1 MRWKPNPIVSN
12 YANIPE
18 DVLQLYKTVPVAADI
33 MFVNGVEFLFNIS
46 RHMKFTTVQ
55 YIRNI
60 TTGNIYRPLENINDV
75 YYRLRIYV
83 EAFYMDREFENLG
96 E

>member
-1 MRWKPNPIVSN
+1 
-12 YANIPE
+12 
-18 DVLQLYKTVPVAADI
+18 

-60 TTGNIYRPLENINDV
+60 TTGNIYKPLENINDV
-75 YYRLRIYV
+75 
-83 EAFYMDREFENLG
+83 
-96 E
+96 